1 MFSIR
6 GEWMRKWLQ
15 YVSIPSPV
23 ILSVSVCNIV
33 RDAAWVPAYGSI
45 DCIARNGQ
53 LPLQERYR
61 SVFVF
66 YADTVEHH
74 LKVHAWSVHFTSGC
88 SSMTSLTLPSYIR
101 YIQCIVSIT
110 SCKAHSYSQQL
121 LHLYMRNMLI
131 HMLLPAYGIAIA
143 YIKRTGTALCI
154 QNTAPSLFAV
164 NDALHLG

>member
-61 SVFVF
+61 SVFVS
-66 YADTVEHH
+66 YADTVEHP

-88 SSMTSLTLPSYIR
+88 SSMTSCISFIKAPFPWRSPLISDKSSTLFPSHPVKHIPTHSSF
-101 YIQCIVSIT
+101 SICT
-110 SCKAHSYSQQL
+110 WGTCSSYAPPRIWYSHSF
-121 LHLYMRNMLI
+121 HKTHRARHCRI
-131 HMLLPAYGIAIA
+131 PE
-143 YIKRTGTALCI
+143 
-154 QNTAPSLFAV
+154 
-164 NDALHLG
+164 